1 MSEVTQAAQHG
12 LLRNRAFM
20 AIWAAQILSQT
31 AANAVTSA
39 LIILVAELTH
49 SNTSSSF
56 LILLAIIPAVLFGFA
71 GGVIV
76 DRVDRRMVLVVTNA
90 LRAVAIVPLILA
102 GESVTTAYLVN
113 FLVATVTIFFVPAEA
128 ATIPSIVRKRDL
140 LVANSL
146 FTFTFNGAFLVGFII
161 LAPVVVSLYGFYAL
175 WFTIGTMFAVAS
187 LLCLTLPTAA
197 PTARLLSVEAAEQ
210 AVSETRRGIADAFH
224 YLRSTPL
231 VTWAMIYIALTYTLV
246 AVAGAL
252 APGFVREVLRL
263 GERNVV
269 VLIAPAGIGVVFGL
283 GVLNVVSRRIGRPH
297 AIGLGLM
304 VTAVALGVLAAARP
318 FADVFAESRFGG
330 GLGGALP
337 FFIGIVSV
345 TAFVFGV
352 AYSFITVPAMTLLQE
367 ELPEDIRGRVFGVLN
382 SLVSI
387 FSFLPLVIVGPI
399 ADVWGIAPVF
409 VLGALLVFGVW
420 LAGRSERLRS
430 GISRAAATVTQVTH
444 AKDLLG
450 EGPKDSLG

>member
-1 MSEVTQAAQHG
+1 
-12 LLRNRAFM
+12 M
-20 AIWAAQILSQT
+20 ALWAAQILSQT

-39 LIILVAELTH
+39 LIILVASLTH
-49 SNTSSSF
+49 SNTSSSI

-76 DRVDRRMVLVVTNA
+76 DRADRRVVLIVTNA
-90 LRAVAIVPLILA
+90 ARAAAIVPLLLA

-113 FLVATVTIFFVPAEA
+113 FLVASVTIFFVPAEA
-128 ATIPSIVRKRDL
+128 ATIPAIVRKSDL

-161 LAPVVVSLYGFYAL
+161 LAPVIVSLYGFNVL
-175 WFTIGTMFAVAS
+175 WGTIVAMFLVAS
-187 LLCLTLPTAA
+187 VLCLTLPAA
-197 PTARLLSVEAAEQ
+197 SRTGPLLSIDVAEK
-210 AVSETRRGIADAFH
+210 AVTETRRGIAEAFH

-231 VTWAMIYIALTYTLV
+231 VSWAMVYIALTYTLV

-263 GERNVV
+263 NERNVV
-269 VLIAPAGIGVVFGL
+269 VLVGPAGVGVVGGL
-283 GVLNVVSRRIGRPH
+283 GLLNLVSRRIGRAH
-297 AIGLGLM
+297 AIGSGLM
-304 VTAVALGVLAAARP
+304 VTAVALLMLAAARP
-318 FADVFAESRFGG
+318 FTDIFAQSRFGG
-330 GLGGALP
+330 SIGSLGGALP
-337 FFIGIVSV
+337 VFIGIVSV

-367 ELPEDIRGRVFGVLN
+367 ELPDEIRGRVFGALN

-399 ADVWGIAPVF
+399 ADLWGIAPVF
-409 VLGALLVFGVW
+409 VLASAVVFGVW
-420 LAGRSERLRS
+420 LLGRRERLRAGS
-430 GISRAAATVTQVTH
+430 GTSPNVTNVTQE
-444 AKDLLG
+444 KRQLG
-450 EGPKDSLG
+450 

>member
-1 MSEVTQAAQHG
+1 
-12 LLRNRAFM
+12 
-20 AIWAAQILSQT
+20 
-31 AANAVTSA
+31 
-39 LIILVAELTH
+39 
-49 SNTSSSF
+49 
-56 LILLAIIPAVLFGFA
+56 
-71 GGVIV
+71 
-76 DRVDRRMVLVVTNA
+76 
-90 LRAVAIVPLILA
+90 VPLFLA

-128 ATIPSIVRKRDL
+128 ATIPSIVRKKDL

-161 LAPVVVSLYGFYAL
+161 LAPVVVSIYGFDVL
-175 WFTIGTMFAVAS
+175 WFTIGSMFAIAS
-187 LLCLTLPTAA
+187 VLCLTLPTAA
-197 PTARLLSVEAAEQ
+197 PKARLLSVEAAEQ
-210 AVSETRRGIADAFH
+210 AVSETRRGIADAFG

-231 VTWAMIYIALTYTLV
+231 VTWAMVYIALTYTLV

-297 AIGLGLM
+297 AIGVGLM
-304 VTAVALGVLAAARP
+304 VTAVALAVLAAARP
-318 FADVFAESRFGG
+318 FADVFAPRFGG
-330 GLGGALP
+330 ELGGALP

-409 VLGALLVFGVW
+409 VLGAVVVFGVW

-430 GISRAAATVTQVTH
+430 GRGIGTTVAHVTH
-444 AKDLLG
+444 ATDPLG
-450 EGPKDSLG
+450 